1 MASRAQVVHFL
12 ADALWIVAA
21 DREVVRLAERE
32 GLRGVER
39 EELLWPVEA
48 HAGTEASMR
57 QIAKAS
63 FRIMLSD
70 YFGGLGREQ

>member
-1 MASRAQVVHFL
+1 
-12 ADALWIVAA
+12 
-21 DREVVRLAERE
+21 VVRLAERE